1 MTVMWDVLRQ
11 VMRRII
17 VNKAVGGCVR
27 VGREM

>member
-17 VNKAVGGCVR
+17 VSKVVGGCVR
-27 VGREM
+27 VVREM